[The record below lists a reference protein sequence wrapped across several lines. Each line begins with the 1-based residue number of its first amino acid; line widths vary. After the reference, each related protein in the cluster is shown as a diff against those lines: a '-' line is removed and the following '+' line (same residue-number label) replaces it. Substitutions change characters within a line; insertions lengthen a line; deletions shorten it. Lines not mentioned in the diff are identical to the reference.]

1 MWSNEPIYLLKNL
14 GSKPDSSTFARRGRA
29 PLTRTHTETRDVP
42 NPMKIFPQKRVS
54 TLNLCHW
61 KEQIAFKYFSF
72 DRVSSVNE
80 LHNEGK
86 GDLCKR
92 WVVLPHFPVHAVVA
106 LEQRHCYQTAYN
118 TDVLIVRPKAC
129 VYLVYS
135 HFETGGNSVSG
146 DWSLMHIYRDICG
159 G

>member
-1 MWSNEPIYLLKNL
+1 MWSNEPISLKTLDPNQI
-14 GSKPDSSTFARRGRA
+14 RRLSQDVVV
-29 PLTRTHTETRDVP
+29 PLSHERTRRP
-42 NPMKIFPQKRVS
+42 GMSPIQWKFSLKKRVS

-61 KEQIAFKYFSF
+61 KEQIAFKYSSF

-146 DWSLMHIYRDICG
+146 DWSLMHIYRHICG

>member
-1 MWSNEPIYLLKNL
+1 MWSNEPISLKTLDPNQI
-14 GSKPDSSTFARRGRA
+14 RRLSQDVVV
-29 PLTRTHTETRDVP
+29 PLSHERTRRPGMSPIER
-42 NPMKIFPQKRVS
+42 KISLKKRIS